1 MKRPLWTQK
10 LSDEKLRIYIKK
22 VEFLEEIGTIED
34 KEILSLADTWYDT
47 CMKTEQLMRLSIDL
61 WKEAAFR
68 WERESGRR

>member
-47 CMKTEQLMRLSIDL
+47 CMKSEQLMRLSIDL

-68 WERESGRR
+68 WERESGR

>member
-1 MKRPLWTQK
+1 MFIIIVISTD
-10 LSDEKLRIYIKK
+10 LSVLLRIYIKK

-68 WERESGRR
+68 WERESGR

>member
-47 CMKTEQLMRLSIDL
+47 CMKTEQLMRLSMDL

-68 WERESGRR
+68 WERESGR

>member
-22 VEFLEEIGTIED
+22 VEFLGEIGTIED

-68 WERESGRR
+68 WERESGR

>member
-22 VEFLEEIGTIED
+22 VEFMEEIGTIED

-68 WERESGRR
+68 WERESGR

>member
-68 WERESGRR
+68 WERESGR

>member
-47 CMKTEQLMRLSIDL
+47 CMKTEQLVRLSIDL

-68 WERESGRR
+68 WERESGR

>member
-34 KEILSLADTWYDT
+34 KEILSLADTCYDT

-68 WERESGRR
+68 WERESGR